1 VGRGEKLG
9 ESVGALPFEDMTV
22 EDLLRIVRGLPP
34 EESAVN
40 AVARGLYYL
49 DSRALAALLKEL
61 AKVGCTSVPSEVYNF
76 PLSLVY
82 GSPQVFA
89 SGDTHIHTHTRGTGP
104 LRSVQP

>member
-1 VGRGEKLG
+1 MTRVGRGEKLG

-34 EESAVN
+34 EESAIN

-61 AKVGCTSVPSEVYNF
+61 AKVP
-76 PLSLVY
+76 PL
-82 GSPQVFA
+82 A
-89 SGDTHIHTHTRGTGP
+89 CP
-104 LRSVQP
+104 LFCYISTVAEIT

>member
-1 VGRGEKLG
+1 MGRGEKLG

-61 AKVGCTSVPSEVYNF
+61 AKVSCTT
-76 PLSLVY
+76 
-82 GSPQVFA
+82 VFA
-89 SGDTHIHTHTRGTGP
+89 RDRRRRCCLCCPVPFRSAHTSQSAGHS
-104 LRSVQP
+104 RSA

>member
-1 VGRGEKLG
+1 MSGTAIEHSGSRSQVTRVGRGEKLG

-34 EESAVN
+34 EESAIN

-61 AKVGCTSVPSEVYNF
+61 AKVCGLHGWPCMKV
-76 PLSLVY
+76 LVQHD
-82 GSPQVFA
+82 STHA
-89 SGDTHIHTHTRGTGP
+89 SSHRH
-104 LRSVQP
+104 

>member
-1 VGRGEKLG
+1 MGRGEKLG

-61 AKVGCTSVPSEVYNF
+61 AKVCCEALPAHLAQAFVQCLLQCSIRVGAKHW
-76 PLSLVY
+76 LS
-82 GSPQVFA
+82 GF
-89 SGDTHIHTHTRGTGP
+89 
-104 LRSVQP
+104 

>member
-1 VGRGEKLG
+1 MILHVTFTLAILLPTSQVTRVGRGEKLG

-61 AKVGCTSVPSEVYNF
+61 AKVR
-76 PLSLVY
+76 
-82 GSPQVFA
+82 A
-89 SGDTHIHTHTRGTGP
+89 
-104 LRSVQP
+104 

>member
-1 VGRGEKLG
+1 MGRGEKLG

-61 AKVGCTSVPSEVYNF
+61 AKVTSLSGFGSELGLGSGSKVNLRGCD
-76 PLSLVY
+76 
-82 GSPQVFA
+82 
-89 SGDTHIHTHTRGTGP
+89 SGQAG
-104 LRSVQP
+104 